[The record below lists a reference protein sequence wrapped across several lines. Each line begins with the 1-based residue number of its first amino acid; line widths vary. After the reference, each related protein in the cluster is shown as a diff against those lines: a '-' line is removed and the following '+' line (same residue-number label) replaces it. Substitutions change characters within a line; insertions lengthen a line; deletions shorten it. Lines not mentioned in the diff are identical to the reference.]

1 MFPAYKPAEI
11 MALPAKYYLKMRDY
25 YYAVKRA
32 EAKAYG
38 SSDDD
43 SEVPGFS
50 VVDFDKSIAEG
61 KPV

>member
-11 MALPAKYYLKMRDY
+11 PALPTKYYLKMRDY

-38 SSDDD
+38 VSESDL
-43 SEVPGFS
+43 EVPGFS

-61 KPV
+61 RPV